1 MAVESSVFAEAE
13 LFKLCP
19 EDALAPI
26 AEGAN
31 QVSYDTGDEIYYQGA
46 PSEYVI
52 AIRSGL
58 CGIYVN
64 QSDGTMMACAILGPN
79 RLIGTTGFQFREPRP
94 TTALA
99 IMPTT
104 VIQVPARTV
113 QTIMLENPSLRGVV
127 YEELYHL
134 TMRRWTDVLHAITS
148 EEVSFPVQEA
158 CPAMRNS
165 RFLAMSNRTTGEIQ
179 GMCLRDFSCSEAEGM
194 GCPMSG
200 KPAQLL
206 HPIWSLPGNRVV
218 E

>member
-1 MAVESSVFAEAE
+1 MAVEPSVLAEAE

-19 EDALAPI
+19 EDTVAPI
-26 AEGAN
+26 AQVAN
-31 QVSYDTGDEIYYQGA
+31 QVSYDTGEEIYYQGA
-46 PSEYVI
+46 PSDYVI
-52 AIRSGL
+52 AIRSGV

-64 QSDGTMMACAILGPN
+64 QPDGTMMACAILGPN
-79 RLIGTTGFQFREPRP
+79 RLIGMTGFQFREPRP

-113 QTIMLENPSLRGVV
+113 QALLLENPSLRGVV

-134 TMRRWTDVLHAITS
+134 AMRRWSDVMHTITS
-148 EEVSFPVQEA
+148 EEISFPVQEA
-158 CPAMRNS
+158 CPAMRNT
-165 RFLAMSNRTTGEIQ
+165 RFLAMSNRTTGEIR

-200 KPAQLL
+200 KPAQLF
-206 HPIWSLPGNRVV
+206 HPIFGALGNRVV